1 MTPNGAVVFVII
13 VIAAAMLARVS
24 GLVVLTS
31 LCALFA
37 VTEVGLRAVAALRRA
52 VILIFPLAVFMI
64 IVWVVVVG
72 RSPAQ
77 IAADQPGSRGA
88 AFIYVAV
95 ISARLFLI
103 VAIVQVTAFRFV
115 ALTPLQFIR
124 ALYAPLAIKRIAV
137 LTLSLMETLQQSI
150 DRAYTALI
158 ASGVITRRFSM
169 RNLLNGW
176 ILVQTVWLTAVTSV
190 TGRMRD
196 KWPVE
201 KTLSLLDPLLTL
213 ERKSELGERDKIW
226 ILSSVVAGCVIIW
239 MDLHGAR

>member
-1 MTPNGAVVFVII
+1 
-13 VIAAAMLARVS
+13 
-24 GLVVLTS
+24 
-31 LCALFA
+31 
-37 VTEVGLRAVAALRRA
+37 
-52 VILIFPLAVFMI
+52 
-64 IVWVVVVG
+64 
-72 RSPAQ
+72 
-77 IAADQPGSRGA
+77 
-88 AFIYVAV
+88 V

-115 ALTPLQFIR
+115 SLTPLQFIR
-124 ALYAPLAIKRIAV
+124 ALYAPLAMKRIAV
-137 LTLSLMETLQQSI
+137 LTLSLMETLQQAI

-158 ASGVITRRFSM
+158 ASGIITRRFSM

-201 KTLSLLDPLLTL
+201 KTLTLLDPLLTL
-213 ERKSELGERDKIW
+213 EGKAELGERDKIW
-226 ILSSVVAGCVIIW
+226 ILSSVAAGCVIIW

>member
-1 MTPNGAVVFVII
+1 MTPNGAVVFVVI

-24 GLVVLTS
+24 GLVVLAS

-37 VTEVGLRAVAALRRA
+37 VSEVGLRVAPALRRA

-88 AFIYVAV
+88 ALVYVAV

-103 VAIVQVTAFRFV
+103 VAIVQVAAVRFA

-124 ALYAPLAIKRIAV
+124 VLSAPLAVKRIAV
-137 LTLSLMETLQQSI
+137 LTLSLMETLQQAI

-213 ERKSELGERDKIW
+213 ERKSELGERDKNW
-226 ILSSVVAGCVIIW
+226 ILSSVVAGCVIVW

>member
-1 MTPNGAVVFVII
+1 MTPNGAVVFVVI

-31 LCALFA
+31 LCVLFA
-37 VTEVGLRAVAALRRA
+37 VTEVGLGAVAALRRA

-64 IVWVVVVG
+64 IVWVGVVG

-103 VAIVQVTAFRFV
+103 VAIVQVAAFRFV

-124 ALYAPLAIKRIAV
+124 ELYAPLAVKRIAV
-137 LTLSLMETLQQSI
+137 LTLSLVETLQQAI

-158 ASGVITRRFSM
+158 ASGIITRRFSI

-201 KTLSLLDPLLTL
+201 KTLGLLDPLLTV

-226 ILSSVVAGCVIIW
+226 ILSSVVAGGLIIW

>member
-1 MTPNGAVVFVII
+1 MTPNGAVAFVVI
-13 VIAAAMLARVS
+13 VIATAMLARVS
-24 GLVVLTS
+24 GLVVLAS

-37 VTEVGLRAVAALRRA
+37 VSEVGLRVAPALRRA

-88 AFIYVAV
+88 ALVYVAV

-103 VAIVQVTAFRFV
+103 VAIVQVAAVRF
-115 ALTPLQFIR
+115 AAMTPLQFIR
-124 ALYAPLAIKRIAV
+124 ALSAPLAVKRIAV
-137 LTLSLMETLQQSI
+137 LTLSLMETLQQAI

-196 KWPVE
+196 KWPLE

-226 ILSSVVAGCVIIW
+226 ILSSVVAGCVIVW

>member
-1 MTPNGAVVFVII
+1 MTPNGAVVFVVI

-24 GLVVLTS
+24 GLVVLAS

-37 VTEVGLRAVAALRRA
+37 VTEVGLRAGAALRRA

-64 IVWVVVVG
+64 IVWVGVVG

-88 AFIYVAV
+88 ALVYVAV

-103 VAIVQVTAFRFV
+103 VAIVQVAAFRFV
-115 ALTPLQFIR
+115 TLTPLQFIR

-137 LTLSLMETLQQSI
+137 LTLSLVETLQQAI

-176 ILVQTVWLTAVTSV
+176 VLMQTVWLTAVTSV

>member
-1 MTPNGAVVFVII
+1 MTPNGAVVFVVII
-13 VIAAAMLARVS
+13 IAAAMLARVS
-24 GLVVLTS
+24 GLVVLAS
-31 LCALFA
+31 LCSLFA
-37 VTEVGLRAVAALRRA
+37 VAEVGLRAGAALRRA
-52 VILIFPLAVFMI
+52 VILIFPLAIFMI
-64 IVWVVVVG
+64 LVWVVVVG

-77 IAADQPGSRGA
+77 IAADQPGSRSA
-88 AFIYVAV
+88 ALVYVAV

-103 VAIVQVTAFRFV
+103 VAIVQVAAFRFA

-124 ALYAPLAIKRIAV
+124 ALYAPLAMKRLTV
-137 LTLSLMETLQQSI
+137 LTLSLVETLQQAI

-158 ASGVITRRFSM
+158 ASGVISRRFSL

-201 KTLSLLDPLLTL
+201 KTLNLLDPLLTL

-226 ILSSVVAGCVIIW
+226 ILSGVVASCVIIW

>member
-1 MTPNGAVVFVII
+1 MTPNGAVVFVVI
-13 VIAAAMLARVS
+13 VIATAMLARVS
-24 GLVVLTS
+24 GLVVLAS
-31 LCALFA
+31 LCVLFG
-37 VTEVGLRAVAALRRA
+37 VTEVGMRAAPALRRA
-52 VILIFPLAVFMI
+52 VVLIFPLAVFMI

-72 RSPAQ
+72 RSPTQ

-88 AFIYVAV
+88 ALVYVAV

-103 VAIVQVTAFRFV
+103 VAIVQVAAARFS

-124 ALYAPLAIKRIAV
+124 ALYAPLAMKRIAV
-137 LTLSLMETLQQSI
+137 LTLSLVETLQQAI

-176 ILVQTVWLTAVTSV
+176 VLMQTVWLTAVTSV

>member
-1 MTPNGAVVFVII
+1 MTPNGAVVFVVI
-13 VIAAAMLARVS
+13 VIAAAMLARMS

-37 VTEVGLRAVAALRRA
+37 VTEVGLGAVAALRRA
-52 VILIFPLAVFMI
+52 AILIFPLAVFMI
-64 IVWVVVVG
+64 LVWVGVVG

-77 IAADQPGSRGA
+77 IAADQAGSRGA

-103 VAIVQVTAFRFV
+103 VAIVQVAAFRFV

-124 ALYAPLAIKRIAV
+124 ELYAPLAVKRIAV
-137 LTLSLMETLQQSI
+137 LTLSLVETLQQAI

-158 ASGVITRRFSM
+158 ASGIITRRFSI

-201 KTLSLLDPLLTL
+201 KTLGLLDPLLTL

-226 ILSSVVAGCVIIW
+226 ILSSVVAGAIIIW

>member
-1 MTPNGAVVFVII
+1 MTPNGAVVFVVI
-13 VIAAAMLARVS
+13 VVAAAMLARVS
-24 GLVVLTS
+24 GLVVLAS
-31 LCALFA
+31 LCSLFA
-37 VTEVGLRAVAALRRA
+37 VIEVGLRAVTALRRA
-52 VILIFPLAVFMI
+52 VILIFPLAVFMV

-77 IAADQPGSRGA
+77 IAADQAGSRGA
-88 AFIYVAV
+88 ALIYVAV

-103 VAIVQVTAFRFV
+103 VAIVQVAAFRFV

-124 ALYAPLAIKRIAV
+124 ALYAPLAMKRVAV
-137 LTLSLMETLQQSI
+137 LTLSLVETLQQAI

-158 ASGVITRRFSM
+158 ASGVITRRLSM

-176 ILVQTVWLTAVTSV
+176 VLVQTVWLTAVTSV

-201 KTLSLLDPLLTL
+201 KTLSLLDPLLTH

-226 ILSSVVAGCVIIW
+226 ILSSVVAACVIIW

>member
-1 MTPNGAVVFVII
+1 MTPNGAVVFVLI
-13 VIAAAMLARVS
+13 VVATAMLAGIS

-31 LCALFA
+31 LCSLFA
-37 VTEVGLRAVAALRRA
+37 IIEVGLKAAPALRRA
-52 VILIFPLAVFMI
+52 LILILPLMVFMI
-64 IVWVVVVG
+64 VVWVVVVG

-77 IAADQPGSRGA
+77 IAANQIGSRGA
-88 AFIYVAV
+88 ALGYVAI

-103 VAIVQVTAFRFV
+103 VAIVQVVAFRFL

-124 ALYAPLAIKRIAV
+124 ALYAPLPMKRVAV
-137 LTLSLMETLQQSI
+137 LTLSLVETLQQAI

-158 ASGVITRRFSM
+158 ASGVITRRFSV

-201 KTLSLLDPLLTL
+201 KTLNLLDPLLTL

-226 ILSSVVAGCVIIW
+226 ILSGIAAGCVIIW
-239 MDLHGAR
+239 MDLHGAP